1 MEESKGNPNESQPI
15 REIFIRNL
23 KSIRLSCDL
32 SQEALADL
40 AGLHRTYVSS
50 VERGERNISLENIHA
65 LARALQVPTSRLLET
80 SDPRAESPISDTVLG
95 GILEHVHV
103 PKMLLPLPNSHPDS
117 LELLRLM
124 PYVREVQSLAKKHGI
139 DDIFQD
145 NGGKYLQLMLILN
158 LQTLPSREGNDAVDA
173 NGTEYELKTVNLD
186 KTYNVSTHHHLNPSI
201 LNKYRSVPWIFAI
214 YRSIELIAI
223 YQLNAQDLEVYFSN
237 WESKWQTQGDLNN
250 PKISLKHVIEVGQ
263 LLYGQRLQ
271 IGQITRSAKSP
282 NRSKIKSTP

>member
-1 MEESKGNPNESQPI
+1 MEEPDKMPQEI
-15 REIFIRNL
+15 RSIRDIFIRNL
-23 KSIRLSCDL
+23 KSIRLSYDL

-65 LARALQVPTSRLLET
+65 LAQALQVPTSRLLED
-80 SDPRAESPISDTVLG
+80 SDSRAENPISATVPNPIPDTV
-95 GILEHVHV
+95 
-103 PKMLLPLPNSHPDS
+103 LPLPNSHPDS
-117 LELLRLM
+117 LELLQLM
-124 PYVREVQSLAKKHGI
+124 PYIRQVQSLAKKHGI

-223 YQLNAQDLEVYFSN
+223 YQLDARDLEIYFAN
-237 WESKWQTQGDLNN
+237 WENKWQTQGDLNN

-263 LLYGQRLQ
+263 LLYGQQPQ
-271 IGQITRSAKSP
+271 IGQVARSAKSP
-282 NRSKIKSTP
+282 KQPKVKSAP